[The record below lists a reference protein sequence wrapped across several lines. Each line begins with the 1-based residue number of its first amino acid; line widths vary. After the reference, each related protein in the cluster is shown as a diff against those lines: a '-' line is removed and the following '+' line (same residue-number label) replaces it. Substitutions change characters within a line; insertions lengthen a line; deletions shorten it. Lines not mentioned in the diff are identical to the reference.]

1 MKTTRMPAAATGPVW
16 LLLLGL
22 GMCLAWCA
30 GPAIPLPVGVTGPTA
45 ATAAESTVDYSAEL
59 PRISQLGVEAARK
72 SLQIQPG
79 FSIQLAAAEP
89 LLASPVAIVWDED
102 GRLFVAEMRGYSE
115 HKDEK
120 LGRIRQLFDDDDDG
134 VYDRSAVFADGLSWP
149 TALCCYAGGL
159 FVGDAPD
166 LVYLKDTDGDG
177 VADQRRTVF
186 TGFSVANVQGLL
198 NSFCFAF
205 DNRIHGAASS
215 TGGTIRRVSPPP
227 APGTADVTLAGR
239 DFSFDPRSLELRP
252 ETGGVQHGLSFD
264 EAGGKYV
271 CQNSDHAVRCM
282 IDDRFLARNPFFTP
296 PSAKESIA
304 VDGPQAEVFRIS
316 PAESWRLLR
325 TRLRAS
331 GLVPGPVEGGRAT
344 GYFTSATGVTI
355 VRGDSFGDEL
365 SGMLVVGDV
374 GSNLVHRKRLV
385 PEGSGVRAER
395 VDQRSE
401 LVAST
406 DNWFRPVQFANGPDG
421 GLWIID
427 MQREVIEHPGSIP
440 QEIKR
445 HVDLDSGRDTGR
457 LWRLTGSAHRRRPTP
472 KLSKCSTAELV
483 KLFEHPNGWHH
494 ETAHRLLFERQ
505 DAAAGPLL
513 TALADNAAAEPR
525 ARALALHALD
535 GLGQL
540 TERHV
545 LRGLEAADPLVR
557 LAAVQV
563 AERFVRG
570 GRLPPAL
577 ADAMASA
584 AGRESDARVRL
595 RLALVG
601 GAIDGDRRIEL
612 LSTVVAKDATDKW
625 CRMAVFT
632 SLDGDAGDA
641 GRLLAR
647 WIADPGKASAPGM
660 AATVT
665 GLAAQVGRRGDATE
679 TAAVV
684 AAVGRLVDTV
694 AGGTDARGHD
704 DEVRGMATA
713 VLVGLLQS
721 RDGPQRNSLAA
732 LADESGRG
740 LVADLVAWNRAR
752 AVDAMLSTDERLAAV
767 RGLALAP
774 FSEVKDVFVEL
785 LSHVV
790 GTPATG
796 EPPAA
801 EGDGGEATPRP
812 VAREAVTVL
821 DRCRDSE
828 VPNVILDVWPRL
840 PADLRSP
847 AAAIL
852 VRDAHRAETLLDA
865 VATGRIR
872 AADLDRSVVQNL
884 RAFPVPAVRSLAE
897 ATLGPAATVRREE
910 VVEAYRPSLGSGG
923 DAEKGKAIFTKN
935 CSTCHRIGD
944 IGRNTGPNLVAMQAR
959 GPESILLG
967 ILDPNRE
974 VQPQY
979 VAHVAITGDGRVVTG
994 VIVAESEASVTLR
1007 SAEGVEETIA
1017 RSDIE
1022 ELQSTKRSLMPEGF
1036 ERQIDQRGMA
1046 DLLAWLMTAR

>member
-1 MKTTRMPAAATGPVW
+1 MKSRRIPAATIGMPRLLCLCVTLLAAVATV
-16 LLLLGL
+16 LTS
-22 GMCLAWCA
+22 
-30 GPAIPLPVGVTGPTA
+30 GVTGPRTA
-45 ATAAESTVDYSAEL
+45 IAAESAIDYSDEL
-59 PRISQLGVEAARK
+59 PRISQLDAEAARK
-72 SLQIQPG
+72 SLRVQPG
-79 FSIQLAAAEP
+79 FSIALAAAEP
-89 LLASPVAIVWDED
+89 LLASPVAIAWDED

-115 HKDEK
+115 RKDEK
-120 LGRIRQLFDDDDDG
+120 LGRIRQLFDDDGDG
-134 VYDRSAVFADGLSWP
+134 VYDRAAVFADGLLWP

-166 LVYLKDTDGDG
+166 VVYLKDTDGDG
-177 VADQRRTVF
+177 VADERRTVF
-186 TGFSVANVQGLL
+186 TGFSVENVQGLL

-215 TGGTIRRVSPPP
+215 TGGTIRRVSPPS
-227 APGTADVTLAGR
+227 AADVSLAGR
-239 DFSFDPRSLELRP
+239 DFSFDPRTLELRP

-296 PSAKESIA
+296 PSAKVSIA

-316 PAESWRLLR
+316 PAESWRILR

-331 GLVPGPVEGGRAT
+331 GLAPGPVEGGRAT

-365 SGMLVVGDV
+365 AGMLVVGDV

-401 LVAST
+401 LIAST

-427 MQREVIEHPGSIP
+427 MQREVIEHPNSIP
-440 QEIKR
+440 PDIKR
-445 HVDLDSGRDTGR
+445 HIDLDSGRDTGR
-457 LWRLTGSAHRRRPTP
+457 LWRLTGTAHRRRPTP
-472 KLSKCSTAELV
+472 KLSKSSTPELV
-483 KLFEHPNGWHH
+483 NLLEHPNGWHR

-505 DAAAGPLL
+505 DGAAAPLL
-513 TALADNAAAEPR
+513 AALADSAAADPR

-540 TERHV
+540 TEQHV
-545 LRGLEAADPLVR
+545 VRGLDAADPLIR

-563 AERFVRG
+563 AERFGRD
-570 GRLPPAL
+570 GRLPTSL
-577 ADAMASA
+577 ADALASA
-584 AGRESDARVRL
+584 AARESDPQVRL
-595 RLALVG
+595 RLALIG
-601 GAIDGDRRIEL
+601 GAIGGDRRIEL
-612 LSTVVAKDATDKW
+612 LSTVIAKDATDSW

-632 SLDGDAGDA
+632 SLDGKAGDA

-647 WIADPGKASAPGM
+647 WIADPGQAAAPGM
-660 AATVT
+660 TATVT
-665 GLAAQVGRRGDATE
+665 GLASQVGRRADATE
-679 TAAVV
+679 ITEVV
-684 AAVGRLVDTV
+684 AAVGRLVGTV
-694 AGGTDARGHD
+694 AGRSDARGHD
-704 DEVRGMATA
+704 DAVRGLATA

-721 RDGPQRNSLAA
+721 HDGPQRNAPAA
-732 LADESGRG
+732 LAGESGRG
-740 LVADLVAWNRAR
+740 LVADLATWNRSR
-752 AVDAMLSTDERLAAV
+752 ATDAKLSTEERLAAV

-774 FSEVKDVFVEL
+774 FSELKDVFAKL
-785 LSHVV
+785 LSQAVV
-790 GTPATG
+790 S
-796 EPPAA
+796 PAA
-801 EGDGGEATPRP
+801 GQALLEEGGSGRETPRP
-812 VAREAVTVL
+812 VVLEVVAVL
-821 DRCRDSE
+821 DRCRDPG
-828 VPNVILDVWPRL
+828 VPNVILDAWPRL
-840 PADLRSP
+840 PPDLRAA

-852 VRDAHRAETLLDA
+852 VRDAHRAETLLNA
-865 VATGRIR
+865 VAAGQIR
-872 AADLDRSVVQNL
+872 VADLERPVVQNL
-884 RAFPVPAVRSLAE
+884 RTFPVPAVRSLAE
-897 ATLGPAATVRREE
+897 ATLGPAAIVRREE
-910 VVEAYRPSLGSGG
+910 VVEAYRPSLGQGG

-935 CSTCHRIGD
+935 CSSCHRIGD

-967 ILDPNRE
+967 ILDPNLE

-994 VIVAESEASVTLR
+994 VIVSESETSVTLR
-1007 SAEGVEETIA
+1007 SAEGVENTIA

>member
-1 MKTTRMPAAATGPVW
+1 M
-16 LLLLGL
+16 
-22 GMCLAWCA
+22 
-30 GPAIPLPVGVTGPTA
+30 
-45 ATAAESTVDYSAEL
+45 AAESAVDYSDEL
-59 PRISQLGVEAARK
+59 PRISQLDVEAARK
-72 SLQIQPG
+72 SLRVQPG
-79 FSIQLAAAEP
+79 FSIELAAAEP
-89 LLASPVAIVWDED
+89 LLASPVAIAWDED

-134 VYDRSAVFADGLSWP
+134 VYDRAAVFADGLSWP

-166 LVYLKDTDGDG
+166 VLYIKDTDGDG
-177 VADQRRTVF
+177 VADERRTVF
-186 TGFSVANVQGLL
+186 TGFSVENVQGLL

-205 DNRIHGAASS
+205 DNRIHGAASA
-215 TGGTIRRVSPPP
+215 TGGTIRRVSPPS
-227 APGTADVTLAGR
+227 AANAADVSLAGR
-239 DFSFDPRSLELRP
+239 DFSFDPRTLELRP

-264 EAGGKYV
+264 DAGGKYV

-296 PSAKESIA
+296 PSAKVSIA

-316 PAESWRLLR
+316 PAESWRILR

-331 GLVPGPVEGGRAT
+331 GLVPGPVEGGRVN

-355 VRGDSFGDEL
+355 VRGDSFGDDL
-365 SGMLVVGDV
+365 AGMLVVGDV
-374 GSNLVHRKRLV
+374 GNNLVHRKRLA

-401 LVAST
+401 LIAST

-440 QEIKR
+440 PDIKR

-457 LWRLTGSAHRRRPTP
+457 LWRLTGTAYRRRPTP
-472 KLSKCSTAELV
+472 KLSKASTPELV
-483 KLFEHPNGWHH
+483 KLLEHPNGWHRD
-494 ETAHRLLFERQ
+494 TAHRLLFERQ
-505 DAAAGPLL
+505 DATAAPLL
-513 TALADNAAAEPR
+513 TALADSAEADPR

-540 TERHV
+540 TERHIV
-545 LRGLEAADPLVR
+545 RGLDAADPLIR

-563 AERFVRG
+563 AERFVRDG
-570 GRLPPAL
+570 LLPTSL
-577 ADAMASA
+577 ADALASA
-584 AGRESDARVRL
+584 AARESDPRVRL
-595 RLALVG
+595 RLALMG
-601 GAIDGDRRIEL
+601 GAIGGDRRIEL
-612 LSTVVAKDATDKW
+612 LSTVIAKDATDNW

-632 SLDGDAGDA
+632 SLDGKAGDA
-641 GRLLAR
+641 GKLVAR
-647 WIADPGKASAPGM
+647 WIADPGKAAAPGM
-660 AATVT
+660 AATIT
-665 GLAAQVGRRGDATE
+665 GLASQIGRRGDATE
-679 TAAVV
+679 TAEVV
-684 AAVGRLVDTV
+684 AAVERLVGTV
-694 AGGTDARGHD
+694 AGRSDPRGQE
-704 DEVRGMATA
+704 DEVRGLATA

-721 RDGPQRNSLAA
+721 RDGPQRNAPAA
-732 LADESGRG
+732 LADESGRA
-740 LVADLVAWNRAR
+740 LIADLAAWNRSR
-752 AVDAMLSTDERLAAV
+752 AADAKLSTEERLAAV

-774 FSEVKDVFVEL
+774 FSEVKEVFVKL
-785 LSHVV
+785 LSQAV
-790 GTPATG
+790 GTPAAG
-796 EPPAA
+796 QSPLE
-801 EGDGGEATPRP
+801 ESESGQGTPRP
-812 VAREAVTVL
+812 VVLEAVAVL
-821 DRCRDSE
+821 DRCRDPG

-840 PADLRSP
+840 PPDLRGA

-852 VRDAHRAETLLDA
+852 VRDAHRAETLLNA
-865 VATGRIR
+865 VAAGQIR
-872 AADLDRSVVQNL
+872 ATDLERPVLQNL
-884 RAFPVPAVRSLAE
+884 RAFPLPAVRSLAE
-897 ATLGPAATVRREE
+897 ATLGPAATVRRDE

-923 DAEKGKAIFTKN
+923 DAEKGKVVFTKN

-959 GPESILLG
+959 GPEAILLG

-994 VIVAESEASVTLR
+994 VIVAESETSVTLR